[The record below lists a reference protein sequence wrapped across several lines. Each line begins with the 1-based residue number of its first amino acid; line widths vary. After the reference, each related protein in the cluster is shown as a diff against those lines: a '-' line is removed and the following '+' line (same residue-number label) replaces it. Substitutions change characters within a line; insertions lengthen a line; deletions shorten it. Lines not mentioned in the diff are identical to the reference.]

1 VAGVRRAGALASS
14 ADTSKEAGERMPTRA
29 EDDNKRRH
37 VVVQC
42 PGVVVLERGRQD
54 RQPEKRSARNPNGVD
69 GELAATQLECC
80 AGDEPVVRPWMSADE
95 LGEEES
101 FGHGNTGERG
111 SGAGS
116 RASAT
121 GSRAVRAGERATR
134 RPGRAEELERQSR

>member
-1 VAGVRRAGALASS
+1 LASS
-14 ADTSKEAGERMPTRA
+14 ADAGKEAGERMPTRA

-80 AGDEPVVRPWMSADE
+80 AGDEPVVRPWMSVGK

-101 FGHGNTGERG
+101 FGHGNIGERG
-111 SGAGS
+111 SGA
-116 RASAT
+116 

-134 RPGRAEELERQSR
+134 RPGRAEELERQSRYDSLG